1 MTARIEKGGHAE
13 SAAIRLIGRIQSR
26 HLDELKAIIAE
37 HAAPVTLD
45 LEEVTLVD
53 VEVVRFLISCESR
66 GMEVLNCPRFIRRWM
81 IQEQSDLK

>member
-1 MTARIEKGGHAE
+1 MTARIEKVGHAE
-13 SAAIRLIGRIQSR
+13 SASIRLIGRIQSR

-37 HAAPVTLD
+37 HATPVTLD

-81 IQEQSDLK
+81 ILEQSDLK

>member
-1 MTARIEKGGHAE
+1 MTARIEKARRGT
-13 SAAIRLIGRIQSR
+13 SFAIRMIGRVQSR

-37 HAAPVTLD
+37 HGTPVTLD